1 MCARHKTDTP
11 DPRVKIDISPDP
23 TVTDDDL
30 ADQTSPDDRRVPPEP
45 YPSGSRMRR
54 NCRLIVLISLA
65 AYAVLGLG
73 LGLYGWLA
81 HGLSGLAGVLLGLL
95 TVTLFCLST
104 PVLMSFLATNRLNS
118 PGRMGGYLKAL
129 AFFLLLKVV
138 VLALL
143 LGALLGAHWFSRP
156 LFAMAAVGAGLVYL
170 AVLAVVVIRANHGHA
185 HTNAQKNDT
194 NAQKNEE
201 EPARRS

>member
-1 MCARHKTDTP
+1 MCARRKTDTP
-11 DPRVKIDISPDP
+11 DPRGKVTISPDP

-30 ADQTSPDDRRVPPEP
+30 ADQASPDDRRVPPEP

-54 NCRLIVLISLA
+54 NCRMIVLISLA
-65 AYAVLGLG
+65 AYAVLGLV

-81 HGLSGLAGVLLGLL
+81 HGSAGLSGVLLGLF

-104 PVLMSFLATNRLNS
+104 PVLMSFLAANRLNS

-129 AFFLLLKVV
+129 AFFILLKVV

-143 LGALLGAHWFSRP
+143 LGALLGASWFSRP
-156 LFAMAAVGAGLVYL
+156 LFAVAAVGAALVYL
-170 AVLAVVVIRANHGHA
+170 VVLAAVVIRANRGHA
-185 HTNAQKNDT
+185 RANSTGDRA
-194 NAQKNEE
+194 ESSG
-201 EPARRS
+201 RS

>member
-11 DPRVKIDISPDP
+11 DPRAKINISPDP

-30 ADQTSPDDRRVPPEP
+30 ADRTSPDDRRVPPEP

-54 NCRLIVLISLA
+54 NCRRIVLISLA

-81 HGLSGLAGVLLGLL
+81 HGLSGLSGVLLGLF
-95 TVTLFCLST
+95 TVILFCLST
-104 PVLMSFLATNRLNS
+104 PVLMSFLAANRLNS

-129 AFFLLLKVV
+129 AFFILLKVI
-138 VLALL
+138 VLTLL
-143 LGALLGAHWFSRP
+143 LGALLGASWFSRP
-156 LFAMAAVGAGLVYL
+156 LFAVAAVGAALVYL
-170 AVLAVVVIRANHGHA
+170 IVLAAVVVRANHGHA
-185 HTNAQKNDT
+185 RTHGA
-194 NAQKNEE
+194 ESSG
-201 EPARRS
+201 RS